1 MVFTL
6 VFFLVKKK
14 KKKKKKKKD
23 IPKENLKKLICIL
36 VNIL

>member
-6 VFFLVKKK
+6 VFFLV